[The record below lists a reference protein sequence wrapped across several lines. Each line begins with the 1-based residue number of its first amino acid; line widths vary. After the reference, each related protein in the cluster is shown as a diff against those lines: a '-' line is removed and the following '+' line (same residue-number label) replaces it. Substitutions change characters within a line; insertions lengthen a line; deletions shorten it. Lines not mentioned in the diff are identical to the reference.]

1 MSLQELVQKYLQ
13 RLTTLHLAESTVRN
27 HHYVFRHFLEV
38 VGDQMAHDQVQST
51 HLGIYLKSLN
61 ASRFAPTTRG
71 EHLRKVRAFFH
82 WAYKQGHLSHNP
94 SQLFRLPSV
103 RTEPW
108 VPAPEQVLQL
118 LEAPAD
124 TRLGRRDRLVLELL
138 YGTGLRRSEM
148 VALNLG
154 DVDSEGGLWVRA
166 GKGSK
171 DRLQPVG
178 PALQARLQN
187 YLTEVRPGLWPAPE
201 ENALLL
207 TRTGQRLQSPG
218 LYQVVKKCARAL
230 KMPQLTVHSLRRA
243 YATHMLLEGAP
254 LLQVQALLNHANP
267 DTTIQYTQIQLKD
280 LQQEYLRTHPRSR
293 GRKRPVDPPS

>member
-13 RLTTLHLAESTVRN
+13 QIASLRPAASTVRN
-27 HHYVFRHFLEV
+27 YHYVFSHFLEAI
-38 VGDQMAHDQVQST
+38 GDPVADEQVQSA
-51 HLGIYLKSLN
+51 HLGRYLQSLN
-61 ASRFAPTTRG
+61 ARRFAPSTRG
-71 EHLRKVRAFFH
+71 EHFRKVRAFFH
-82 WAYKQGHLSHNP
+82 WAHKQGHLSHNP

-103 RTEPW
+103 RREGW
-108 VPAPEQVLQL
+108 VPAPEQVMKL
-118 LEAPAD
+118 LEAPPD

-148 VALNLG
+148 AALNLG

-166 GKGSK
+166 GKGYK
-171 DRLQPVG
+171 DRLQPLG
-178 PALQARLQN
+178 LALQTRLQN

-207 TRTGQRLQSPG
+207 TRTGQRLQSTG
-218 LYQVVKKCARAL
+218 VYGMVKKYARAL

-254 LLQVQALLNHANP
+254 LPQVQALLHHANP
-267 DTTIQYTQIQLKD
+267 NTTIRYTQIQLKD

-293 GRKRPVDPPS
+293 ARKRPVDPGN